1 MADDDNFLARWSR
14 RKVQVKRGE
23 VPSEDAAPVATP
35 LPAAPLPTALDP
47 AQVPAVPSDTP
58 TRLLPEAP
66 GATGQPEPAAPAAP
80 ALPTMEDVAGLTHGS
95 DFSRFVAPGVNEG
108 VKCAALKT
116 LFSDPHFNVM
126 DGLDVY
132 IEDYGIPNPIPESML
147 RQMAQSKA
155 LRLFETDDDGE
166 EASPDGARLAEVPQ
180 SDQAADAPS
189 GGEAAAEPA
198 DVAGVEP
205 TSDED
210 TDLRLQQDHAAG
222 RTGPDEGTGSAGV

>member
-1 MADDDNFLARWSR
+1 MADDDNFLSRWSR

-23 VPSEDAAPVATP
+23 VPSEDAPPVAAP
-35 LPAAPLPTALDP
+35 LPAASLPAALDP
-47 AQVPAVPSDTP
+47 ARVPAAPGDARA
-58 TRLLPEAP
+58 RLLPEAP
-66 GATGQPEPAAPAAP
+66 GATAQPEPAAPAP
-80 ALPTMEDVAGLTHGS
+80 ALPTMQDVAELTHGS
-95 DFSRFVAPGVNEG
+95 DFSRFVAPGVDEG
-108 VKCAALKT
+108 VKRAALKT

>member
-23 VPSEDAAPVATP
+23 VPGQAPAPAAAP
-35 LPAAPLPTALDP
+35 LPAAIDAPQVAALRTDGLAGEP
-47 AQVPAVPSDTP
+47 AGGILHEPQPA
-58 TRLLPEAP
+58 
-66 GATGQPEPAAPAAP
+66 EPAAP
-80 ALPTMEDVAGLTHGS
+80 LPTMEDVAQLTRGS
-95 DFSRFVAPGVNEG
+95 DFSRFVAPGVDEG
-108 VKCAALKT
+108 VKRAAMRT

-155 LRLFETDDDGE
+155 LRLFETDDAGE

-180 SDQAADAPS
+180 SGQAADAPAV
-189 GGEAAAEPA
+189 GEGAAEPA
-198 DVAGVEP
+198 DVAGAEP